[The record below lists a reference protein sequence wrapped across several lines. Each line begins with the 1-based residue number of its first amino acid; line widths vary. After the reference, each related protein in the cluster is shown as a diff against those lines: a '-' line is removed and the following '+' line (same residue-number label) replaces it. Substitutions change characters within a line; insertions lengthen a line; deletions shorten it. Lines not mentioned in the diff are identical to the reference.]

1 MGGKRLG
8 RKALETRKTRAPRA
22 IFLWIALAFLLGL
35 GIYGARRLEAEYQK
49 RKAETVVERVV
60 RSLSFRRVNEA
71 FWLFSTRS
79 RELVSRNDLQAMI
92 DDPERFHTFSYYQ
105 PFSSRSTYWELF
117 TRQDGEVPVRMMI
130 LKGSLGYQ
138 DRTTGGYEAE
148 LELEPGGWRL
158 NHINVKPPPLKVRA
172 PDFVPSPSPG
182 VSASP
187 SPLDPAGTGS
197 GSDGFPPKAP

>member
-8 RKALETRKTRAPRA
+8 RKALEKKNTRAPRA
-22 IFLWIALAFLLGL
+22 IFLWIGLVFLLGL

-79 RELVSRNDLQAMI
+79 REAVSRDDLQAMI
-92 DDPERFHTFSYYQ
+92 NDPEQFHTFSYYQ
-105 PFSSRSTYWELF
+105 PFSSRSTSWELF
-117 TRQDGEVPVRMMI
+117 VRQEGEVPVRMMI

-138 DRTTGGYEAE
+138 DGTTGGYEAE

-158 NHINVKPPPLKVRA
+158 NHINVKPPPLKMRA
-172 PDFVPSPSPG
+172 PDFVPSPSPD

-187 SPLDPAGTGS
+187 SPPGPAKTGS
-197 GSDGFPPKAP
+197 GSGGSPPRAP